1 MSEEVDTGRD
11 ESPPAELPLSVLIFY
26 EAMRRQRKMS
36 EFANDLNINPLS
48 LRQFVRGKTQRP
60 RSTSLSSLAEL
71 LDVTEDEVRRLAG
84 LAPAAAPPFHEWF
97 QAAVTEARLSR
108 AHLTRSTGI
117 SDGALRNYLEGKTLP
132 DSHQAQQIAEVLSAD
147 PLEVAKVIVADETV
161 RHGGSTLP
169 STALPPVAMAHGEH
183 NGSAAPDSM
192 LTDSPT
198 RSGSE
203 EQRLLHLWR
212 QLHPQARRATFT
224 YIASLLAES

>member
-11 ESPPAELPLSVLIFY
+11 GSPPAELPLSVLIFY

-36 EFANDLNINPLS
+36 EFASDLNINPLS
-48 LRQFVRGKTQRP
+48 LRQFVRGKSQRP
-60 RSTSLSSLAEL
+60 RSTTLSSLAEL
-71 LDVTEDEVRRLAG
+71 LDVSEEEVRRLAG

-97 QAAVTEARLSR
+97 RAAIADARLSR

-132 DSHQAQQIAEVLSAD
+132 DSHQAQQIAEVLAAD
-147 PLEVAKVIVADETV
+147 PLEVAKVIVADETE
-161 RHGGSTLP
+161 RNGGNTVPGAVAASVVVARGETNDGAMPESALFDLP
-169 STALPPVAMAHGEH
+169 TS
-183 NGSAAPDSM
+183 NG
-192 LTDSPT
+192 
-198 RSGSE
+198 GE